1 MELSNRKRAVLEAI
15 VKAYIKTGEPVG
27 SKILV
32 ELMENAPSSATLRN
46 EMSELCSLGFL
57 EQPHISAGRVPTANA
72 YRIYVNSLM
81 DSAEISDSTKEYIDS
96 LLSQS
101 VLSPEQLNAKAAEI
115 LSSLTGLT
123 AFAYTAVDTE
133 VTLKRIEI
141 VKISRHSLMLFM
153 ITSDGRTRNSICRID
168 TPFSEEIREKL
179 VGVFKSRI
187 YRKPLYELNK
197 AYLQNIIASSLF
209 DSFSLVP
216 ILTCIF
222 DMADDAAQIRVDI
235 AGQAG
240 MYNVFGEEKA
250 RRVLSLM
257 SRSEPIVSVCDDIDV
272 DAKVLFGD
280 DTAYNDFK
288 NTTMIVAK
296 YGVSQEKMSRIGIIG
311 SDRMSYEQIIP
322 SVKYMASRLTYMM
335 NEFKKD
341 MED

>member
-32 ELMENAPSSATLRN
+32 GLMENAPSSATLRN
-46 EMSELCSLGFL
+46 EMSELCELGFL
-57 EQPHISAGRVPTANA
+57 QQPHISAGRVPTANA
-72 YRIYVNSLM
+72 YRLYVNSLM
-81 DSAEISDSTKEYIDS
+81 DSAEINETTKEYIDS

-101 VLSPEQLNAKAAEI
+101 VLAPEQLNAKAAEI
-115 LSSLTGLT
+115 LSRLTGLT
-123 AFAYTAVDTE
+123 AFSYTAVDDQ

-141 VKISRHSLMLFM
+141 VKISRHTLMLFM
-153 ITSDGRTRNSICRID
+153 ITSDGRTRNNICRISA
-168 TPFSEEIREKL
+168 PFGAETQEKL
-179 VGVFKSRI
+179 FNVFKNRI
-187 YRKPLYELNK
+187 YRKPLQELNK
-197 AYLQNIIASSLF
+197 AYLQNVIASSLF

-222 DMADDAAQIRVDI
+222 DMAEDAAQSRIDI
-235 AGQAG
+235 AGQSG

-257 SRSEPIVSVCDDIDV
+257 SRPEPISSICDGMEENANVI
-272 DAKVLFGD
+272 FGD

-296 YGVSQEKMSRIGIIG
+296 YGTTKTLSSRIGVIG

-322 SVKYMASRLTYMM
+322 SVKYMALRLTDMM

>member
-32 ELMENAPSSATLRN
+32 GLMENAPSSATLRN
-46 EMSELCSLGFL
+46 EMSELCELGFL
-57 EQPHISAGRVPTANA
+57 QQPHISAGRVPTANA
-72 YRIYVNSLM
+72 YRLYVNSLM
-81 DSAEISDSTKEYIDS
+81 DSAEITDSTKEYIDS
-96 LLSQS
+96 LLLQS
-101 VLSPEQLNAKAAEI
+101 VLGPEQLNAKAAEI
-115 LSSLTGLT
+115 LSLLTGLT
-123 AFAYTAVDTE
+123 AFSYTAVDTE

-168 TPFSEEIREKL
+168 TPFSDDLQSKL
-179 VGVFKSRI
+179 QNVFKNRI

-197 AYLQNIIASSLF
+197 AYLQNVIASSLF

-222 DMADDAAQIRVDI
+222 DMAENAAQSRIDI
-235 AGQAG
+235 AGQSG
-240 MYNVFGEEKA
+240 MYNIFGEEKA
-250 RRVLSLM
+250 RRVLNLM
-257 SRSEPIVSVCDDIDV
+257 SRTEPIAAICDSMEES
-272 DAKVLFGD
+272 AKVIFGD
-280 DTAYNDFK
+280 DTSYNDFK

-296 YGVSQEKMSRIGIIG
+296 YGTTKTLPLRIGVIG

-322 SVKYMASRLTYMM
+322 SVKYMALRLTDIM

>member
-32 ELMENAPSSATLRN
+32 GLMENAPSSATLRN
-46 EMSELCSLGFL
+46 EMSELCELGFL

-72 YRIYVNSLM
+72 YRIYVNSLI
-81 DSAEISDSTKEYIDS
+81 DSAEINDSTKEYIDS

-101 VLSPEQLNAKAAEI
+101 VLSPEQLNNKAAEI
-115 LSSLTGLT
+115 LSRLTGLT
-123 AFAYTAVDTE
+123 AFSYTAVDTE
-133 VTLKRIEI
+133 VTLKQIEI
-141 VKISRHSLMLFM
+141 VKISRHTLMLFV
-153 ITSDGRTRNSICRID
+153 ITSDGRTRNRICRID
-168 TPFSEEIREKL
+168 TPFTDEVREKL
-179 VGVFKSRI
+179 LDIFKSRL

-216 ILTCIF
+216 ILTGVF

-257 SRSEPIVSVCDDIDV
+257 SRSEPIVSICDGIDTNE
-272 DAKVLFGD
+272 KVLFGD

-296 YGVSQEKMSRIGIIG
+296 YGTSQSMRSRIGIIG